1 MFSERDVLV
10 VYLPQQTGQLL
21 FVPPVPATTPGESGV
36 VTAIQS
42 VQPQYHWRGAA
53 TSMFG
58 LDKSFVAT
66 KRVFCRD
73 ESMPDATELLSRQN
87 YVCRDKSFVATN
99 ICRDKHVFVATKASM
114 SQTKRL
120 PRQTHF
126 CLHLSRQNTG
136 FVATKMI
143 LVAAPANDTPGHT
156 LTNSLYGIETI
167 KIIKQ
172 CINA

>member
-1 MFSERDVLV
+1 
-10 VYLPQQTGQLL
+10 
-21 FVPPVPATTPGESGV
+21 
-36 VTAIQS
+36 
-42 VQPQYHWRGAA
+42 
-53 TSMFG
+53 MFG

-126 CLHLSRQNTG
+126 CCDKTLVATGLHLSRQNTG